1 MLGLVPLQ
9 EEEETR
15 ARSRAHSK
23 KVTLCKPGRG
33 ASPDTKSGSIL
44 ILNSHLPERWEINV
58 CWLNHPVSGILLQQH
73 EQTEAE
79 GKG

>member
-44 ILNSHLPERWEINV
+44 ILNSHLPER
-58 CWLNHPVSGILLQQH
+58 
-73 EQTEAE
+73 
-79 GKG
+79 